1 MKTQR
6 IKLSLLIIALLLSSC
21 GATRYGPRSFKG
33 GYSDTQINDDLYV
46 ITFSS
51 NGFTE
56 NSQTYLNCLYRCSE
70 IAVLNKKKY
79 FKVLNESDLS
89 SDMVMGSYG
98 SGYVNAS
105 TIKKPKIELRIRLTD
120 EYQESTNLFDA
131 EKFINKNSSQL
142 KPSSKL
148 IEARGAN
155 WILIKIEND

>member
-1 MKTQR
+1 MKPQI
-6 IKLSLLIIALLLSSC
+6 IKLSLLIIILLLSSC
-21 GATRYGPRSFKG
+21 GATRFGPKAFKG
-33 GYSDTQINDDLYV
+33 GYRDTQISDDLYV

-51 NGFTE
+51 NGFTS

-89 SDMVMGSYG
+89 TDMAMGSYG
-98 SGYVNAS
+98 AGYVS
-105 TIKKPKIELRIRLTD
+105 VGTIKKPTIELRIKLTD
-120 EYQESTNLFDA
+120 IYEESDYLLDA
-131 EKFINKNSSQL
+131 EKFIKLNSSKL

-148 IEARGAN
+148 KKERGAN